1 MSNTIGYDLEGFANS
16 SVTSLV
22 TTSVSSD
29 IDLYLPFDS
38 DLNDDSTNSH
48 TVTNSG
54 SVAVSTSVKKYGAGS
69 ADIPAAADYLEI
81 SGGQFEFGSNDF
93 TIEGW
98 FYDDGSGGSRNVALD
113 YRLSGGGAAG
123 SGSETFGFF
132 FYLNNSGNSQFFI
145 GLEGDAAVLGYWPM
159 FSSSSLAISTNT
171 WTHYAITREG
181 STFRAFKDGSLIATQ
196 TGVTAA
202 VGASTGAGAILRI
215 GGGHDGSSSYG
226 MAGYID
232 DLRIING
239 TALYTAAFTPPTSA
253 VGLTAEVTNTIV
265 DQKFLSSVWD
275 SDDVSEKMADGTW
288 IRNDVTS
295 GANPAGVVVQGAGLQ
310 DENHRWYVAPDVTS
324 TTLKAWGAGGGGN
337 SNNPGGGGGF
347 TVAEYEI
354 TPGTQLTVQV
364 GGGGG
369 SDTRS
374 GGPGLG
380 GAHGGGSSAGNGAG
394 GGGYSGVFIGPASQA
409 NALVIAGGGGGD
421 SSHSPSPSV
430 GGTGGGSTG
439 GTGSSP
445 VGGTGGSQV
454 AGGIGGN
461 GAGNGSALQGGGH
474 TDPAT
479 SGGGGGYYGGGA
491 GGDGGSS
498 HGGGGGG
505 SGFFRTSSL
514 PPAVTYPGTD
524 ASTTTGFE
532 SSVAGSSDPD
542 YVSGKGNGGDSAGP
556 GTSYDAEDGF
566 IVITDPSGTYTFTS
580 PGTHTVS

>member
-16 SVTSLV
+16 AVTKTV

-29 IDLYLPFDS
+29 IALYLPFDS

-98 FYDDGSGGSRNVALD
+98 FYDDGSGGGGNVALD

-132 FYLNNSGNSQFFI
+132 FYLNNGGNGQFFI
-145 GLEGDAAVLGYWPM
+145 GLADDAANLGVWPM

-171 WTHYAITREG
+171 WTHYAFTREG
-181 STFRAFKDGSLIATQ
+181 STFRAFKGGSLIATQ
-196 TGVTAA
+196 TGVTSA
-202 VGASTGAGAILRI
+202 VGSSGGSAILRI
-215 GGGHDGSSSYG
+215 GSGHDSSGSGG

-239 TALYTAAFTPPTSA
+239 AALYTAAFTPPTSA
-253 VGLTAEVTNTIV
+253 VGLTGDVTNTIV

-275 SDDVSEKMADGTW
+275 SDDVSEKMSDGTW
-288 IRNDVTS
+288 IRNDSTS
-295 GANPAGVVVQGAGLQ
+295 GTNPAGVVVQGAGL
-310 DENHRWYVAPDVTS
+310 EVEGHRWYVAPIVTS
-324 TTLKAWGAGGGGN
+324 TTLKLWGAGGGGN
-337 SNNPGGGGGF
+337 TNNPGGGGGF

-354 TPGTQLTVQV
+354 NPGTQLTVQV

-374 GGPGLG
+374 SGPGLG
-380 GAHGGGSSAGNGAG
+380 GTHGGGNQGGGGGGA

-409 NALVIAGGGGGD
+409 NALAIAGGGGGD
-421 SSHSPSPSV
+421 SSHDPSPSV

-445 VGGTGGSQV
+445 VGGGGGSQV
-454 AGGIGGN
+454 AGGIGGG
-461 GAGNGSALQGGGH
+461 GAESGSALQGGG
-474 TDPAT
+474 PGGPGT

-524 ASTTTGFE
+524 ASTTNASGG
-532 SSVAGSSDPD
+532 SVAGSSDPA

-556 GTSYDAEDGF
+556 GISAEDGYV
-566 IVITDPSGTYTFTS
+566 VITDPSGTYTFTS

>member
-132 FYLNNSGNSQFFI
+132 FYINNAGNGQFFI

-202 VGASTGAGAILRI
+202 VGASTGAGA
-215 GGGHDGSSSYG
+215 S
-226 MAGYID
+226 
-232 DLRIING
+232 
-239 TALYTAAFTPPTSA
+239 
-253 VGLTAEVTNTIV
+253 
-265 DQKFLSSVWD
+265 
-275 SDDVSEKMADGTW
+275 
-288 IRNDVTS
+288 
-295 GANPAGVVVQGAGLQ
+295 
-310 DENHRWYVAPDVTS
+310 S
-324 TTLKAWGAGGGGN
+324 TTG
-337 SNNPGGGGGF
+337 
-347 TVAEYEI
+347 I
-354 TPGTQLTVQV
+354 
-364 GGGGG
+364 
-369 SDTRS
+369 
-374 GGPGLG
+374 
-380 GAHGGGSSAGNGAG
+380 
-394 GGGYSGVFIGPASQA
+394 GVERI
-409 NALVIAGGGGGD
+409 
-421 SSHSPSPSV
+421 PSP
-430 GGTGGGSTG
+430 
-439 GTGSSP
+439 
-445 VGGTGGSQV
+445 
-454 AGGIGGN
+454 
-461 GAGNGSALQGGGH
+461 
-474 TDPAT
+474 
-479 SGGGGGYYGGGA
+479 
-491 GGDGGSS
+491 
-498 HGGGGGG
+498 
-505 SGFFRTSSL
+505 
-514 PPAVTYPGTD
+514 
-524 ASTTTGFE
+524 
-532 SSVAGSSDPD
+532 
-542 YVSGKGNGGDSAGP
+542 
-556 GTSYDAEDGF
+556 
-566 IVITDPSGTYTFTS
+566 
-580 PGTHTVS
+580 